1 MPVKMGRGNASHP
14 GIHARL
20 RSCRSSSSS
29 SLESGDRPKLHDFVR
44 LIPSPSP
51 PPAQSLDRV
60 ENTPLRARLFFEG
73 KGLPRF
79 RVLYNV
85 NGKGSIKSMQTHLQR
100 NVQETRRVRKTR
112 PTACSRGITAPAA
125 AGAVVAAFLAQ
136 PRSARSLP
144 PSNPPLTIIPP
155 AAACAWRMKHIA
167 RVRSLARP
175 LYPNSKK
182 NKGHMIRQSG
192 EGTLAGE
199 MHASRTLFRWLMMSI
214 GR

>member
-1 MPVKMGRGNASHP
+1 MGRGNASHP

-136 PRSARSLP
+136 PRSARSL
-144 PSNPPLTIIPP
+144 LAIPP
-155 AAACAWRMKHIA
+155 HDHPSGRGL
-167 RVRSLARP
+167 RVAHETHRTRSLARSLARP